1 MRCSNHSPDW
11 KIKYVQFCKK
21 SISRISTPILPTM
34 NRQLGLAVP
43 ATICITQRSSGQHQ
57 ANRSSYLSPHYCDMM
72 SHVTPTCALIVPYF
86 QKKRANIVHCSYI
99 IYFVSYII
107 CYRRIEYL
115 VTVKLRALSRPF
127 LKKIEWGLGSCLL
140 QRPFKAWILYTL
152 IVIFYLQI

>member
-1 MRCSNHSPDW
+1 
-11 KIKYVQFCKK
+11 
-21 SISRISTPILPTM
+21 
-34 NRQLGLAVP
+34 
-43 ATICITQRSSGQHQ
+43 
-57 ANRSSYLSPHYCDMM
+57 MM

-127 LKKIEWGLGSCLL
+127 LKKIEWGVVCCRDHLKPEFIHIDCHLL
-140 QRPFKAWILYTL
+140 FTDRIVQSASTIVLAGHSSLVPWSAAWCASW
-152 IVIFYLQI
+152 VCASQHG